1 MGKSKSRRTI
11 VLLYFPIA
19 FLSTFI
25 ILLSIVSL
33 NKIYKESDFVII
45 KILPSKIISTG
56 ILTSIVI
63 QEASIRAYTLT
74 NDKTLLEPYY
84 LQYNQIQGY
93 YSFLSDFDNII
104 LGVKASNELNDQM
117 KLIQTFFKQ
126 QIVLIDTGKSYEAR
140 SNINK
145 GRVLVDKFRLSDTM
159 LINKIDLQLSNSR
172 IKASNTKMII
182 HILIYLE
189 IILILILLIIIRY
202 VYTYL
207 YGEIEK
213 KNEII
218 EKLQNSLIS
227 QEEFI
232 ANVSHELKTP
242 LNVISSAVQLF
253 QMYCYNGSLDE
264 RRENIIKYIDS
275 IKLNSYRLS
284 KLINNIVDSSKIKA
298 GFFEINLSNNN
309 IVEAVEEIVM
319 SVTSF
324 TECKGLNIIFD
335 TDIEEK
341 YIAFDPEKIERI
353 VLNLLS
359 NAIKFSDKGDEI
371 IVHLKDKKEF
381 VEISVKDNGI
391 GIEEDHLNMI
401 FDRFKQVNESLS
413 RNVQGTGIGLSLVKS
428 IVELHGGSIS
438 VESEV
443 GKGSKFIVMIPS
455 RKVFKDNLL
464 YRSKV
469 RCKDETILV
478 ELSDVGGV
486 EILKGIEDNNEVS
499 INKMIEHVLV
509 TGYKKYRS
517 LGAENIKNYAN
528 EINFQFKADC
538 ETTEEDINDLVI
550 NYIADKCGM

>member
-117 KLIQTFFKQ
+117 KLIQIFFKQ

-182 HILIYLE
+182 YILIYLE

-202 VYTYL
+202 VFTYM

-264 RRENIIKYIDS
+264 RRESIIKYIDS

-298 GFFEINLSNNN
+298 GFFDLNLSNNN

-341 YIAFDPEKIERI
+341 FIAFDPEKIERI

-359 NAIKFSDKGDEI
+359 NAIKFSDIGDE
-371 IVHLKDKKEF
+371 
-381 VEISVKDNGI
+381 
-391 GIEEDHLNMI
+391 
-401 FDRFKQVNESLS
+401 
-413 RNVQGTGIGLSLVKS
+413 
-428 IVELHGGSIS
+428 
-438 VESEV
+438 
-443 GKGSKFIVMIPS
+443 
-455 RKVFKDNLL
+455 
-464 YRSKV
+464 
-469 RCKDETILV
+469 
-478 ELSDVGGV
+478 
-486 EILKGIEDNNEVS
+486 
-499 INKMIEHVLV
+499 
-509 TGYKKYRS
+509 
-517 LGAENIKNYAN
+517 
-528 EINFQFKADC
+528 
-538 ETTEEDINDLVI
+538 
-550 NYIADKCGM
+550 